1 MDRQA
6 FINTL
11 TAKLKQWDDDIDRLE
26 AKAQKAKAE
35 VKAEVKADYNKH
47 IQDLRDK
54 KKAAQERLEEVKHA
68 GEEAWEDLKSGSVE
82 AYDSLKNAF
91 QSAMSKFK

>member
-1 MDRQA
+1 MDRKA
-6 FINTL
+6 FIDKL
-11 TAKLKQWDDDIDRLE
+11 TMKLKQWDDDIDKLE
-26 AKAQKAKAE
+26 AKAQKAE
-35 VKAEVKADYNKH
+35 SDVKEEYNRH

-68 GEEAWEDLKSGSVE
+68 GEEAWEDLKSGAKE
-82 AYDSLKNAF
+82 AYDSIKNAF

>member
-1 MDRQA
+1 MDRKA

-26 AKAQKAKAE
+26 AKAQKA
-35 VKAEVKADYNKH
+35 KAEVKADYNKH